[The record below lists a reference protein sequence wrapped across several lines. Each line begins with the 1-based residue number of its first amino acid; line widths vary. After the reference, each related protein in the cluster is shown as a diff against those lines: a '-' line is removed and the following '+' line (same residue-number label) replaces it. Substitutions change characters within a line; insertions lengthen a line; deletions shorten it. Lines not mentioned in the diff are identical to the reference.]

1 MLLSLLSKVLARD
14 NNGIQSCGHFIEEN
28 QSIVQ
33 VNSVNIV
40 KEAYFHHCDLHRT
53 KTNPLQ
59 P

>member
-1 MLLSLLSKVLARD
+1 MLLLLSKVVARD
-14 NNGIQSCGHFIEEN
+14 NDGIQSCGHFIEEN

-40 KEAYFHHCDLHRT
+40 KKAYFHHCDLHKT
-53 KTNPLQ
+53 KINPLQ